1 MGTECYYLYDLGREL
16 VVLAKRIQSEPQ
28 LTGDEFQSGRRFAV
42 YEVLSIM
49 KEQAVAFNMT
59 EAQIGLEGIDIESL
73 LK

>member
-1 MGTECYYLYDLGREL
+1 METECYYLYDLGREL
-16 VVLAKRIQSEPQ
+16 VVLAKRIQSEPR

-49 KEQAVAFNMT
+49 KDQAVAFNMT